1 MIKPKFIAPGS
12 GHVLFFTDFGDVF
25 STGDN
30 TLGSLGFSSDPLL
43 SEKKPT
49 KIGLLPKIKNISTL
63 WDHSLALTVD
73 GKVYSWGGNYEGGTR
88 NW

>member
-12 GHVLFFTDFGDVF
+12 GHVLFLTDFGDVF

-43 SEKKPT
+43 SEKNQQKSVCYPKS
-49 KIGLLPKIKNISTL
+49 KIYLLFGIIL
-63 WDHSLALTVD
+63 WP
-73 GKVYSWGGNYEGGTR
+73 
-88 NW
+88 